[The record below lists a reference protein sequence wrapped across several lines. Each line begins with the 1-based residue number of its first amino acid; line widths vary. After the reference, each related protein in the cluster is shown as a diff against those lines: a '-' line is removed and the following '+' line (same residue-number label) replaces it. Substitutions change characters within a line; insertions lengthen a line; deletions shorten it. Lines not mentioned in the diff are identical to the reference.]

1 LFCVVFS
8 VLKKAFDAFDR
19 EKKGCISTEMVGT
32 ILEMLGH
39 RLDDDMLAEIIAEVD
54 ADGAYCYQGTEEHCY
69 VIRCNSC
76 RVSAVG

>member
-1 LFCVVFS
+1 
-8 VLKKAFDAFDR
+8 VLKKAFDAFDH

-54 ADGAYCYQGTEEHCY
+54 ADGEYFYPDTEGHSY
-69 VIRCNSC
+69 FFSCNIC
-76 RVSAVG
+76 GVSTVR

>member
-1 LFCVVFS
+1 
-8 VLKKAFDAFDR
+8 LKKAFDAFDR

-54 ADGAYCYQGTEEHCY
+54 ADGT
-69 VIRCNSC
+69 S
-76 RVSAVG
+76 SARGRTRINVP